1 MNAKKRI
8 AWIVKILFW
17 LIILAFFTWTIM
29 NDMFRPIFEDFGKF
43 SHLLGQ
49 HIIIVVISG
58 FLAIMISIPLGI
70 FVTRERFQKFEF
82 WIVNIANLGHTIP
95 SLAVLALAMGFLGIG
110 MKAAIVALL
119 IYSLLPILQNTIAG
133 IRSVDKNFIDAA
145 RGMGL
150 TPFQILIKIELPNAA
165 ASIIA
170 GIRTAIIINIGTAA
184 LAYLIGG
191 GGLGAW
197 IFTGIRLFDN
207 AFLIS
212 GAVPVTLLAI
222 LVDYFFK
229 IMRQVLVP
237 EGLRLAKK

>member
-1 MNAKKRI
+1 MKTKKRI

-17 LIILAFFTWTIM
+17 LIVITFFTWTIM
-29 NDMFRPIFEDFGKF
+29 NDMFRPIVEDFGEF
-43 SHLLGQ
+43 THLLGQ
-49 HIIIVVISG
+49 HIIIVFISG
-58 FLAIMISIPLGI
+58 LLAILISIPLGI
-70 FVTRERFQKFEF
+70 LVTRKSFQKSEF
-82 WIVNIANLGHTIP
+82 WIVNMANLGQTIP

-110 MKAAIVALL
+110 MKAAIVALF

-133 IRSVDKNFIDAA
+133 IRSVDKNTIDAA
-145 RGMGL
+145 RGIGL

-165 ASIIA
+165 SSIIA
-170 GIRTAIIINIGTAA
+170 GIRTALVINIGTAA

-229 IMRQVLVP
+229 IMQQVLVP
-237 EGLRLAKK
+237 KGLRLAKK